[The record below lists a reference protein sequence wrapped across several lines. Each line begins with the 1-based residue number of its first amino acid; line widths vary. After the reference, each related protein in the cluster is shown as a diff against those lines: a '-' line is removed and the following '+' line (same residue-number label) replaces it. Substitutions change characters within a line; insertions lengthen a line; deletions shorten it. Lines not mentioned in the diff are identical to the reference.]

1 MRTALLAL
9 ACLLLA
15 GCWYGNSLYAP
26 SDAKPVIAPG
36 VYRATTEGETERI
49 YRVSILA
56 NGMTQF
62 DGNGKKETYGFAP
75 LGPASGTYVL
85 WLPVKDE
92 DKSSNDQAGE
102 FQIYL
107 LMVRVRDGEYRVYA
121 PECKDAAAEI
131 ARKAGAVIETGSSAA
146 CRFDTRAQ
154 LEKALRMLPRDD
166 SSAWT
171 LSRIP

>member
-1 MRTALLAL
+1 MLVRQQPLRSVRRKARH
-9 ACLLLA
+9 
-15 GCWYGNSLYAP
+15 S
-26 SDAKPVIAPG
+26 S
-36 VYRATTEGETERI
+36 R
-49 YRVSILA
+49 RVSNLA

-75 LGPASGTYVL
+75 LGPASGIYVL

-121 PECKDAAAEI
+121 PECKEAAAE
-131 ARKAGAVIETGSSAA
+131 
-146 CRFDTRAQ
+146 
-154 LEKALRMLPRDD
+154 
-166 SSAWT
+166 
-171 LSRIP
+171 